1 MRCPFCNHDETSVT
15 DSRETLEGRAV
26 RRRRECLRCQA
37 RFSTYEQAELFRVRV
52 EKKDG
57 RFEPYE
63 RKKIEAGIRK
73 AFEKR
78 PFGEDRLERLLGEI
92 EYTIAER
99 AKKNT
104 IKSRD
109 LGTIVLQKLKD
120 IDEVAYIRFASVYQ
134 SFGSAR
140 GFRRVLEKFDEE

>member
-1 MRCPFCNHDETSVT
+1 MRCPFCNHEETVVT

-63 RKKIEAGIRK
+63 RRKIEAGLYK

-78 PFGEDRLERLLGEI
+78 PFTEDRLERLMGEI

-109 LGTIVLQKLKD
+109 IGNIVLDKLKA

>member
-1 MRCPFCNHDETSVT
+1 MRCPFCNHENTTVT

-26 RRRRECLRCQA
+26 RRRRECSGCQA

-57 RFEPYE
+57 RHEPYE
-63 RKKIEAGIRK
+63 RKKVETGIRK

-78 PFGEDRLERLLGEI
+78 PFGEDQLERLMGSI

-109 LGTIVLQKLKD
+109 IGTIVLQKLKD

-140 GFRRVLEKFDEE
+140 GFRRALEKFDDE

>member
-1 MRCPFCNHDETSVT
+1 MKCPFCNHGESRVL

-26 RRRRECLRCQA
+26 RRRRECEKCQA
-37 RFSTYEQAELFRVRV
+37 RFSTYEQAELFRVSV
-52 EKKDG
+52 VKKDG
-57 RFEPYE
+57 SRQPYE
-63 RKKIEAGIRK
+63 QRKIEAGLRK

-78 PFGEDRLERLLGEI
+78 PFPEERLQQLVGEI

-99 AKKNT
+99 AKKNVIT
-104 IKSRD
+104 SRD
-109 LGTIVLQKLKD
+109 IGTIVLDKLKN

-140 GFRRVLEKFDEE
+140 GFRRVLEKFDE

>member
-1 MRCPFCNHDETSVT
+1 MRCPFCNHEVTAVT

-26 RRRRECLRCQA
+26 RRRRECQHCQA

-57 RFEPYE
+57 RHEPYA
-63 RKKIEAGIRK
+63 RQKIEVGIRK

-78 PFGEDRLERLLGEI
+78 PFTEDQLGRLLGEI

-99 AKKNT
+99 AKKNA

-109 LGTIVLQKLKD
+109 IGTIVLSKLKNV
-120 IDEVAYIRFASVYQ
+120 DEVAYIRFASVYQ

>member
-1 MRCPFCNHDETSVT
+1 MRCPFCNHEETTVT
-15 DSRETLEGRAV
+15 DSRETLQGRAV
-26 RRRRECLRCQA
+26 RRRRECLGCQA

-57 RFEPYE
+57 RYEPYE
-63 RKKIEAGIRK
+63 RKKIEAGLRK

-78 PFGEDRLERLLGEI
+78 PFTEDQLERLLGEI
-92 EYTIAER
+92 EYTIVER
-99 AKKNT
+99 AKRSA
-104 IKSRD
+104 IRSRD
-109 LGTIVLQKLKD
+109 IGTIILAKLKAL
-120 IDEVAYIRFASVYQ
+120 DEVAYIRFASVYQ

>member
-1 MRCPFCNHDETSVT
+1 MI

-26 RRRRECLRCQA
+26 RRRRECEKCQA
-37 RFSTYEQAELFRVRV
+37 RFSTYEQAELFRVSV
-52 EKKDG
+52 LKKDG
-57 RFEPYE
+57 TREPYE
-63 RKKIEAGIRK
+63 RRKIEAGLRK

-78 PFGEDRLERLLGEI
+78 PMTEDRFERLAGEI

-99 AKKNT
+99 AKKNVIT
-104 IKSRD
+104 SRD
-109 LGTIVLQKLKD
+109 IGTIVLDKLKN

-140 GFRRVLEKFDEE
+140 GFRRVLEKFDE

>member
-1 MRCPFCNHDETSVT
+1 MRCPFCNHDDTVVT
-15 DSRETLEGRAV
+15 DSRQTLEGRAV
-26 RRRRECLRCQA
+26 RRRRECQECQA

-57 RFEPYE
+57 RHEPYE
-63 RKKIEAGIRK
+63 RRKIEAGIRK

-78 PFGEDRLERLLGEI
+78 PFGEAELERLLGSI

-109 LGTIVLQKLKD
+109 IGTIVLQKLKD

-140 GFRRVLEKFDEE
+140 GFRRVLEKFDED